1 MFINYTMSA
10 TQCQCTNGPLL
21 SFKRSSLIVVG
32 SENTKVNVQRHDSE
46 NTRPRPA
53 WTWNGK
59 KAALETHTVQQL
71 QALKHSMIRCF
82 SFQTGAY
89 VCACGLWQC
98 FPTLKQQRI
107 NLLHGRRH
115 TLYIWSCNSDIAC
128 GKHLHCTPEVF
139 DSVWRSR
146 MKLGLVA
153 GNGPVVLSELNETD
167 LKRHGAHCQHIDNLK
182 IREPHLKSHLL

>member
-1 MFINYTMSA
+1 MSA

-21 SFKRSSLIVVG
+21 SFKRSSLIGVG
-32 SENTKVNVQRHDSE
+32 SENTKVKVQRHDSE

-59 KAALETHTVQQL
+59 KAALDTHTVQQL

-82 SFQTGAY
+82 SFQTISILYAY

-98 FPTLKQQRI
+98 FLTLKQQRI

-115 TLYIWSCNSDIAC
+115 TLYIWSWREEKGVINNKIQFELSFSLCYAIKQALNNSRSKLEHAFVNILLFNKVLICN
-128 GKHLHCTPEVF
+128 
-139 DSVWRSR
+139 
-146 MKLGLVA
+146 
-153 GNGPVVLSELNETD
+153 
-167 LKRHGAHCQHIDNLK
+167 
-182 IREPHLKSHLL
+182 